1 MKGVLLGLVFVAAA
15 AAGPRIF
22 YSKSFPG
29 SHPAYLE
36 IILERD
42 GKAVYKEA
50 PDDDQP
56 IRFQLKKTE
65 ADEIFALAEKVERFK
80 RPLESGL
87 KVANMGMKLFRWED
101 GAAKQEVKY
110 NFTQDL
116 DAQALQE
123 WFEKMTETEQHFIA
137 LERAVKFD
145 KLGAN
150 KAILQFQAAM
160 ERNRLVGLDQ
170 FLPLLDR
177 VVKNES
183 YLNMARERAGN
194 IAETIRNGK
203 GKAE

>member
-1 MKGVLLGLVFVAAA
+1 MKRLLLGLVCMAAA
-15 AAGPRIF
+15 WAQPRIF
-22 YSKSFPG
+22 YSKTFPG

-36 IILERD
+36 IVLETD

-50 PDDDQP
+50 PDDVQP

-65 ADEIFALAEKVERFK
+65 ADEIFALAEKLDRFK
-80 RPLESGL
+80 RPLEANL
-87 KVANMGMKLFRWED
+87 KVANMGLKLFRWED
-101 GAAKQEVKY
+101 GATKQEVKY

-177 VVKNES
+177 VIKNES